1 VQIHYT
7 AKQGSIVAFFFAVL
21 DREESLQCLGE
32 TKTYLSAAD
41 ISAAISLAFEEI
53 AQREGCTVNDLCDKV
68 DARRGRMG
76 LTGAVRVALVRYY
89 RDRTAE
95 LQHRRRPNAIDGPV
109 RRSGLEAWC

>member
-1 VQIHYT
+1 MPWGNEDLFERGGYF
-7 AKQGSIVAFFFAVL
+7 SRNIVVSGRRTSMRLEAPLWA
-21 DREESLQCLGE
+21 
-32 TKTYLSAAD
+32 
-41 ISAAISLAFEEI
+41 AFEEI